1 MGTTI
6 TSVTIAFVIAAVV
19 PVVVTSA
26 IRRGDRKRK
35 HQRVLAGAAPD
46 ALFTVRPRRWQR
58 VILRTIGILLA
69 VVGAVLLLAGVTSTD
84 EPDALPVG
92 ITGGFALLA
101 GVAFVLLAGALA
113 RTRIDALPDRL
124 IVRKGFRAEREVHHT
139 AIASIRP
146 WTGPYGGIQARDP
159 NGAVLFDTV
168 SIAIGYPDLEAWL
181 AQRAPWAWIAY
192 AGAGTPAPNWPAANA
207 SAPGWPAPNAPAQ
220 NAPAQGAPYPGA
232 AAQGWPTP
240 GAAPQGWPAQ
250 RGPAEPWP
258 TPETP
263 GPNAQG
269 PDAPKY

>member
-6 TSVTIAFVIAAVV
+6 TSVTIAFVLAAVV

-35 HQRVLAGAAPD
+35 HQRVLAGAAAD

-58 VILRTIGILLA
+58 VILRTIGILVI
-69 VVGAVLLLAGVTSTD
+69 VVGGVLLLGAAGTSD
-84 EPDALPVG
+84 ETDALPMG
-92 ITGGFALLA
+92 IAGAVALLA

-124 IVRKGFRAEREVHHT
+124 VVRKGFRVEREVHHT
-139 AIASIRP
+139 TIASIRP

-192 AGAGTPAPNWPAANA
+192 AGAATPAPNWPAAG
-207 SAPGWPAPNAPAQ
+207 AP
-220 NAPAQGAPYPGA
+220 APAQG
-232 AAQGWPTP
+232 
-240 GAAPQGWPAQ
+240 WPAR

-258 TPETP
+258 TPEAP
-263 GPNAQG
+263 G

>member
-1 MGTTI
+1 MGITI
-6 TSVTIAFVIAAVV
+6 ISVTIAFVAAAVI

-58 VILRTIGILLA
+58 VILRTIGILVA
-69 VVGAVLLLAGVTSTD
+69 VVGGVLLLAAVTATD
-84 EPDALPVG
+84 EPDALPMGIAGAVG
-92 ITGGFALLA
+92 LLA
-101 GVAFVLLAGALA
+101 GVSFVLLAGALA

-124 IVRKGFRAEREVHHT
+124 VVRKGFRAEREVHHT

-146 WTGPYGGIQARDP
+146 WTGPYGGIQARDSS
-159 NGAVLFDTV
+159 NAVLFDTV

-181 AQRAPWAWIAY
+181 AQRAPWAWFAY
-192 AGAGTPAPNWPAANA
+192 AGAGTPAPNWPAA
-207 SAPGWPAPNAPAQ
+207 
-220 NAPAQGAPYPGA
+220 GAP
-232 AAQGWPTP
+232 
-240 GAAPQGWPAQ
+240 PQGWPLQDWPAR

-258 TPETP
+258 TPEP
-263 GPNAQG
+263 PG

>member
-1 MGTTI
+1 MGITI
-6 TSVTIAFVIAAVV
+6 TSVTIAFVLAAAV

-58 VILRTIGILLA
+58 VILRTVGILLA

-92 ITGGFALLA
+92 ITGGVALLA

-146 WTGPYGGIQARDP
+146 WTGPYGGIQARDAE
-159 NGAVLFDTV
+159 GTVLFDTV

-192 AGAGTPAPNWPAANA
+192 AGAATPAPNWPAANA

-232 AAQGWPTP
+232 A
-240 GAAPQGWPAQ
+240 PQGWPAQ

>member
-6 TSVTIAFVIAAVV
+6 ISVTIAFVAAAVI

-26 IRRGDRKRK
+26 IRRRDRKRK

-58 VILRTIGILLA
+58 VILRTIGILVA
-69 VVGAVLLLAGVTSTD
+69 VVGGVLLLAAVTATD

-92 ITGGFALLA
+92 IVGAVALLA

-124 IVRKGFRAEREVHHT
+124 VVRKGFRPEREVHHT

-146 WTGPYGGIQARDP
+146 WTGPYGGIQARDST
-159 NGAVLFDTV
+159 GTVLFDTV

-181 AQRAPWAWIAY
+181 AQRAPWAWFAH
-192 AGAGTPAPNWPAANA
+192 AGAGASAPNWPAAGTP
-207 SAPGWPAPNAPAQ
+207 APGWPTQ
-220 NAPAQGAPYPGA
+220 GAPAQG
-232 AAQGWPTP
+232 
-240 GAAPQGWPAQ
+240 WPAR

-258 TPETP
+258 TPDTP
-263 GPNAQG
+263 G

>member
-6 TSVTIAFVIAAVV
+6 ISVTIAFVAAAVI

-58 VILRTIGILLA
+58 VILRTIGILVA
-69 VVGAVLLLAGVTSTD
+69 VVGGVLLLAAVTATD
-84 EPDALPVG
+84 EPDALPMGIAGAVG
-92 ITGGFALLA
+92 LLA

-124 IVRKGFRAEREVHHT
+124 VVRKGFRAEREVHHT
-139 AIASIRP
+139 AIASVRP
-146 WTGPYGGIQARDP
+146 WTGPYGGIQARDA

-181 AQRAPWAWIAY
+181 AQRAPWAWSAY
-192 AGAGTPAPNWPAANA
+192 AGAGAPARNWPT
-207 SAPGWPAPNAPAQ
+207 
-220 NAPAQGAPYPGA
+220 QGAP
-232 AAQGWPTP
+232 AQGWPTQ
-240 GAAPQGWPAQ
+240 GAAPEGWPARQ
-250 RGPAEPWP
+250 GPAEPWP
-258 TPETP
+258 TPEVP
-263 GPNAQG
+263 GS
-269 PDAPKY
+269 DAPKY

>member
-58 VILRTIGILLA
+58 VILRTIGILVIVL
-69 VVGAVLLLAGVTSTD
+69 GGVLLLGAASTTD
-84 EPDALPVG
+84 DPDALPMG
-92 ITGGFALLA
+92 IAGTVALLG
-101 GVAFVLLAGALA
+101 GVAFVLLASALA

-124 IVRKGFRAEREVHHT
+124 IVRKGFRTEREVHHT

-159 NGAVLFDTV
+159 EGTVLFDTV

-181 AQRAPWAWIAY
+181 AERAPWAWVAY
-192 AGAGTPAPNWPAANA
+192 AGAGTPAPNWPAAGA
-207 SAPGWPAPNAPAQ
+207 AAQGWPAQ
-220 NAPAQGAPYPGA
+220 GGPAQGAPYPGA
-232 AAQGWPTP
+232 PGQGWPT
-240 GAAPQGWPAQ
+240 Q

-258 TPETP
+258 TPDDTGRDTRP
-263 GPNAQG
+263 R
-269 PDAPKY
+269 

>member
-1 MGTTI
+1 MGITI

-58 VILRTIGILLA
+58 VVLRTIGILVI
-69 VVGAVLLLAGVTSTD
+69 VVGGVLLLAGVTATD

-92 ITGGFALLA
+92 ITGGVALLA

-124 IVRKGFRAEREVHHT
+124 VVRKGFRAEREVHHT
-139 AIASIRP
+139 VIASIRP
-146 WTGPYGGIQARDP
+146 WTGPYGGIQARDT

-181 AQRAPWAWIAY
+181 AERAPWAWIAY
-192 AGAGTPAPNWPAANA
+192 AGAATPAPNWPAP
-207 SAPGWPAPNAPAQ
+207 SAPA
-220 NAPAQGAPYPGA
+220 
-232 AAQGWPTP
+232 
-240 GAAPQGWPAQ
+240 QGWPAQ

-258 TPETP
+258 TPDTP
-263 GPNAQG
+263 RPDTRGT
-269 PDAPKY
+269 DAPRY